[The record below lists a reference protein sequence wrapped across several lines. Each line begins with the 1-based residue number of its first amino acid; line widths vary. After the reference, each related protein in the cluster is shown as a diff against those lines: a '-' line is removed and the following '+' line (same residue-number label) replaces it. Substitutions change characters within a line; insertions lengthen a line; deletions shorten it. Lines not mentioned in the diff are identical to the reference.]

1 MYHQWGDEHHNHTTF
16 AFHTSVPIEHII
28 TSSFHDPSTL
38 HSAGYIGPVHY
49 VVVDAS
55 TSSVVV
61 SLRGTMGF
69 SDIVTVPIL
78 CTIFQ

>member
-16 AFHTSVPIEHII
+16 AFHTNVPIEHII
-28 TSSFHDPSTL
+28 TSSFHDPSSL
-38 HSAGYIGPVHY
+38 HSMGYNGPVHY
-49 VVVDAS
+49 VVVDAK

-69 SDIVTVPIL
+69 SDIVTVRR
-78 CTIFQ
+78 F